1 MNRECYIHVQKTY
14 LDNTEYYV
22 YKLELE
28 NTRQMKNNKKLNS
41 LYQNTKRSKL
51 RIKNTLNKKV
61 EEMELEIKRLNS
73 IIKDLRYD
81 TNDTG
86 ETSDTSDTSDTND
99 MNDTGET
106 NDTGDNNETNDTG
119 DNNDTNDTSDTNDT
133 NDTSETSDISK
144 TYDINDNDI
153 KHDINY
159 DWISIDMEADIE

>member
-1 MNRECYIHVQKTY
+1 MNRECYIRVPKTY
-14 LDNTEYYV
+14 LDNTENYV

-28 NTRQMKNNKKLNS
+28 NTRQIKNNKKLNS

-86 ETSDTSDTSDTND
+86 ETSDTSDTSD
-99 MNDTGET
+99 MNDT
-106 NDTGDNNETNDTG
+106 NETN
-119 DNNDTNDTSDTNDT
+119 DTNDT
-133 NDTSETSDISK
+133 NDTNETNDTSDISK
-144 TYDINDNDI
+144 TYDINDNDV
-153 KHDINY
+153 KHDINH
-159 DWISIDMEADIE
+159 DWISIDIEADIE